1 MGNEALNDLN
11 PFQYHVFKT
20 KSNQGETGILVRP
33 DCVNGLEVK
42 NYIGKFTQLEC
53 LEYQIENNPNNNFL
67 GTREFN
73 SKTKKYGKYVWK
85 SYAQIYDLAKF
96 FLYGITKF
104 NLCPEISVDDDI
116 LGKNKKMKFMGFYS
130 RTREEW
136 IVGDFGCHMDSITI
150 VTIYETLGIN
160 SVEFI
165 LNQTELT
172 TILAES
178 IYLDTILKM
187 KEGNKIGK
195 VKNIIYIS
203 CNEEVKNLENTIEK
217 LINLGLNVISYEVII
232 NTGKKCL
239 DEKNREIINKNYKK
253 LSPENIQLICYT
265 SGTTNNP
272 KGVMIPAKCI
282 ALSQNWVYNIGYHPT
297 SKDIMLS
304 FLPLAHII
312 EHLFLTINLVF
323 GVQVGFYN
331 GNTGKLLDDF
341 QELHPTIF
349 CAVPR
354 IYEKLYHFIME
365 NLSKKGTLY
374 KRIFDKALAI
384 KIYNYQ
390 KYGKLTH
397 AFFDKIIFNEIR
409 NLLGGKLAYMTT
421 CAASMNK
428 VIMQS
433 LKVMISCCFVEGY
446 GQTEGG
452 GSCIMSNIK
461 DISPGRIGGV
471 ANTLE
476 LKLVDLP
483 EMGYLTTD
491 VNPKTNMI
499 EPRGEIYYRGKFIS
513 KGYFKNIIET
523 NKTFDKDG
531 WLHSGDVGVILT
543 NNGNAL
549 RIIDRVKSLFKLNQG
564 EYVAP
569 DKVQSIL
576 IKSKYIHQIF
586 LHGESQYSYAI
597 ALVYPELKECIEF
610 LKENK
615 KMGDINYDKISVDD
629 LVGNK
634 IMEDE
639 IIKDCNIVGRKL
651 GLKGFEIPKKLSIIN
666 EAFSTENNLMTSIL
680 KLKPREIRNKYK
692 DILEKMYEEKL

>member
-1 MGNEALNDLN
+1 MGSDALNESN
-11 PFQYHVFKT
+11 PFQYHEFKT
-20 KSNQGETGILVRP
+20 KPKKGETGILVRP
-33 DCVNGLEVK
+33 DCVNSLDQK

-53 LEYQIENNPNNNFL
+53 LEYQKAKRPNSNFL
-67 GTREFN
+67 GTREYN
-73 SKTKKYGKYVWK
+73 PNTKKYGKYIWK
-85 SYAQIYDLAKF
+85 SYTQIYDLATY

-104 NLCPEISVDDDI
+104 NLCTDISVDDDI
-116 LGKNKKMKFMGFYS
+116 LGKNQKMKFMGFYC

-136 IVGDFGCHMDSITI
+136 VVGDFGCHMDSITI
-150 VTIYETLGIN
+150 VTIYETLGID
-160 SVEFI
+160 SVEYI
-165 LNQTELT
+165 LKQTELT

-178 IYLDTILKM
+178 IYLGTLLKI
-187 KEGNKIGK
+187 KEQNKMGN

-203 CNEEVKNLENTIEK
+203 CNEEIKNLDETIEK
-217 LINLGLNVISYEVII
+217 LKNSGLSLISYETII
-232 NTGKKCL
+232 ATGKKCL
-239 DEKNREIINKNYKK
+239 EEKDEEILDKNYKK
-253 LSPENIQLICYT
+253 ISPEHIQLICYT

-297 SKDIMLS
+297 GEDRMLS

-323 GVQVGFYN
+323 GVQIGFYN
-331 GNTGKLLDDF
+331 GNTGKLVEDF

-349 CAVPR
+349 CGVPR
-354 IYEKLYHFIME
+354 IYEKLYQTIME
-365 NLSKKGTLY
+365 NVNKRGTFYKKL
-374 KRIFDKALAI
+374 FDKALAT
-384 KIYNYQ
+384 KIYNYE
-390 KYGKLTH
+390 KYGRLSH
-397 AFFDKIIFNEIR
+397 AFFDKIFFNEIR
-409 NLLGGKLAYMTT
+409 NFLGGKLAYMTT

-433 LKVMISCCFVEGY
+433 LKVMIGCCFVEGY

-452 GSCIMSNIK
+452 GSCIMCNIK
-461 DISPGRIGGV
+461 DINVGRIGGV

-491 VNPKTNMI
+491 VNPKTGLV
-499 EPRGEIYYRGKFIS
+499 EPRGEICYRGQFIS
-513 KGYFKNIIET
+513 KGYYKNIIET

-531 WLHSGDVGVILT
+531 WLHSGDIGVILT
-543 NNGNAL
+543 KNGNAL
-549 RIIDRVKSLFKLNQG
+549 KIIDRLKSLFKLNQG

-576 IKSKYIHQIF
+576 IKSKYILQIF
-586 LHGESQYSYAI
+586 LYGESQYNYAV
-597 ALVYPELKECIEF
+597 ALVYPELKECINF

-615 KMGDINYDKISVDD
+615 KMGDIDYDALSYDD

-634 IMEDE
+634 IMEEE
-639 IIKDCNIVGRKL
+639 IIKDCSIVGRKL
-651 GLKGFEIPKKLSIIN
+651 GLKGFELPKKLSIIN
-666 EAFSTENNLMTSIL
+666 EAFSTKNNLMTSIL
-680 KLKPREIRNKYK
+680 KLKPREIKKKYI
-692 DILEKMYEEKL
+692 DVLNKMYEEKL